1 MPIRQA
7 LRVLG
12 LQTRFFLVTPWRYP
26 LDTLGFYVFTFMLF
40 SGLIIGV
47 VNFTPLEH
55 ISVTKGAILLSYV
68 FWLLYVMTAH
78 SAATSIATFASQG
91 VLERELITPLGHLR
105 AILLWLSAR
114 YLAYVP
120 QYLVLVTILVAVFQV
135 PLPLAPPDFLWL
147 LAVLLTSFLFF
158 AGISLIFGGLALV
171 FKQVVS
177 VIGIFQFLFFTL
189 SLATTRPL
197 GWLDSLFQWFPYTQA
212 IRVLLMIAGDKE
224 LPWTSALYELGV
236 LGGSSLLFFAV
247 GLLVF
252 RWMDRVAMERGLL
265 GQY

>member
-1 MPIRQA
+1 MSIRHA

-12 LQTRFFLVTPWRYP
+12 LQTRFFLLTPWRYP

-40 SGLIIGV
+40 SGLIIGI
-47 VNFTPLEH
+47 VNFTPLERLN
-55 ISVTKGAILLSYV
+55 VTKGAILISYV

-105 AILLWLSAR
+105 AILLWLIAR

-120 QYLVLVTILVAVFQV
+120 QYLVIVTILIVVFQV
-135 PLPLAPPDFLWL
+135 PLSLTPLDFLGL
-147 LAVLLTSFLFF
+147 LAVLALSFLFF
-158 AGISLIFGGLALV
+158 VGISLIFGGLALV

-177 VIGIFQFLFFTL
+177 VIGLFQFVFFTL
-189 SLATTRPL
+189 SLAATRL
-197 GWLDSLFQWFPYTQA
+197 SGWLDQLFQWFPYTQA
-212 IRVLLMIAGDKE
+212 IRLLLLIATDKE
-224 LPWTSALYELGV
+224 LPGASMLYELSL
-236 LGGSSLLFFAV
+236 LGLSSLLFFLI
-247 GLLVF
+247 GILVF